1 MIKQIIDTLNKADD
15 AYYNTGESLM
25 SDADYDKLKDK
36 LKKLDQNNIYFNK
49 VGASVHRGEEKLYM
63 HMGSQNKATTD
74 EEFLKWY
81 TKIGGLVVI
90 SDKQDG
96 SSMEITYEDGK
107 LSRVVSRGDGVS
119 GLNLTKN
126 AFLWSNIPKTVKVKG
141 RLIVRAEAYMKISI
155 WKEYFSD
162 SANPRN
168 CANGLVSRKTDE
180 KKDNQYISIAAFD
193 IVHPTIKFS
202 TQIEKFATLQ
212 SLGFDVV
219 RYHRCEN
226 IDEIKDIR
234 KQYIDGRSNL
244 DYEIDGMIVAFDD
257 LKIQEELGYSDGG
270 TRPLGQLAWKFESVA
285 VITEVIGMTITI
297 GSTGAIIPTA
307 VLKPVYCGGVT
318 VSNVLLNNFEYI
330 NDLNINISDEVKVE
344 RSGDVI
350 PHISEVV
357 KKNSDGPYPRPTHCY
372 VCGEPLKIDG
382 RFTLCVN
389 ESCPGKKVELIRN
402 WINKT
407 NIKHIGDEVLSAFT
421 SSPQASP
428 DGVNP
433 LVNSISDLYKLT
445 VDNIKSIIVG
455 NGELGKSNATKIIM
469 EIDKTRNMEID
480 LFMGSLGIKFLGRS
494 MAKHIG
500 YTKPEDYINADENDL
515 ATKDNMGPNKAR
527 DMKASI
533 LMFKNAILDLQNV
546 IKIKEVNNKIN
557 TNGKL
562 AGNSFCF
569 TGIRP
574 TDDERDVM
582 AKLGAIEKS
591 CVSKGLTY
599 LVQKN
604 KDSTSGKTEKALSY
618 GTKII
623 GYDDFQDM
631 IKE

>member
-357 KKNSDGPYPRPTHCY
+357 KKNSDGPYPRPIHCY